1 MERDGRLTLHT
12 ARRFVDPA
20 LPELFVLVPK
30 ACGRAWRVGASIPA
44 EIGFCVGG
52 RSSDPVAVLDLEVGP
67 PLELSHAPR
76 VCIETI
82 DMSQSGRRARVTLRV
97 LSLLDVDD
105 DDAGVPKRP
114 RGPPRI

>member
-44 EIGFCVGG
+44 EIGFRVGG
-52 RSSDPVAVLDLEVGP
+52 HSSDPVAVLDLEVGQE
-67 PLELSHAPR
+67 LELSHAPR

-97 LSLLDVDD
+97 LSLLD